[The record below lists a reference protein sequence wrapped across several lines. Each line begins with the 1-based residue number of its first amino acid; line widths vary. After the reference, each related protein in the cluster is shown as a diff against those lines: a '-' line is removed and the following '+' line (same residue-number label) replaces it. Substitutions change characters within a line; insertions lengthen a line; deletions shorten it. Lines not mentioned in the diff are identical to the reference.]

1 MKLEIKGFEV
11 FLGADLGTNKYTLN
25 IPKLKYFKTFEIKKN
40 AITVLENNARE
51 YIEEKLKL

>member
-1 MKLEIKGFEV
+1 MTIEIKGFEV

-25 IPKLKYFKTFEIKKN
+25 IPALKYFKTFEIKKN

>member
-1 MKLEIKGFEV
+1 MTIEIKGFDV

>member
-1 MKLEIKGFEV
+1 MTIEIKGFEV
-11 FLGADLGTNKYTLN
+11 FLGADLGTNKYTLH